1 VVAPIEVIQ
10 RLVQAKQGADLHT
23 STFAQMLAFEVSR
36 EGFLDRHVRFIRT
49 VYRERRDAMLAA
61 LRRYVPAAVRWTT
74 PQGGLFLW
82 VTLPEPM
89 DAAEILPAAIA
100 ENVAFVPGTAFF
112 ADGSGRNTFRL
123 NFSNASPERIQEGIR
138 RLGSVLERA
147 LPAMAAVEAPQ
158 SGLASHRGRC
168 IPRG

>member
-1 VVAPIEVIQ
+1 VIQ

-23 STFAQMLAFEVSR
+23 STLAQMIALEVAH

-49 VYRERRDAMLAA
+49 VYRERRDAMIAA
-61 LRRYVPAAVRWTT
+61 LRRYFPTDVHWTT

-89 DAAEILPAAIA
+89 DATEILHAAIA
-100 ENVAFVPGTAFF
+100 ENVAFVPGSAFF

-123 NFSNASPERIQEGIR
+123 NFSNASPEQIKEGIR
-138 RLGSVLERA
+138 RLGTVLERA
-147 LPAMAAVEAPQ
+147 LPASVAVAEPHSDQ
-158 SGLASHRGRC
+158 VLHRGKC
-168 IPRG
+168 FPYG